1 MFCSFSPR
9 WFGVPRWRPART
21 RRSLS
26 SPRRCC
32 ARPLGRNQLSRGPKC
47 LCQSDLAH
55 FDHLIWPTVSACIL
69 VLQFLIPV
77 VFVSFL
83 FGFVCLSGVAL
94 SRILISGTAV
104 GFRLERSPARP
115 GGPSVQGKR
124 KPESNR
130 AAAPRLASAFLF
142 PLLQSPA
149 KPVRVT
155 PCFNDVSPIRHSV

>member
-1 MFCSFSPR
+1 MPVSDVSNGEIKEKALKTMQLQKEIVGSFLILN
-9 WFGVPRWRPART
+9 GH
-21 RRSLS
+21 
-26 SPRRCC
+26 
-32 ARPLGRNQLSRGPKC
+32 C

>member
-1 MFCSFSPR
+1 M
-9 WFGVPRWRPART
+9 
-21 RRSLS
+21 
-26 SPRRCC
+26 
-32 ARPLGRNQLSRGPKC
+32 GRAAHRC

-124 KPESNR
+124 NPESNR

-142 PLLQSPA
+142 PLLPIPV
-149 KPVRVT
+149 KPVL
-155 PCFNDVSPIRHSV
+155 PSL

>member
-1 MFCSFSPR
+1 MKTITMISRTSSRPR
-9 WFGVPRWRPART
+9 PRKPAVA
-21 RRSLS
+21 L
-26 SPRRCC
+26 
-32 ARPLGRNQLSRGPKC
+32 C

-104 GFRLERSPARP
+104 GFRRERSPARP